1 MTAFHDAD
9 ETIGLLVASYAAVA
23 VIGDALRATTSTD
36 SYRLRVS
43 DLSGRAVMMAR

>member
-1 MTAFHDAD
+1 VTAFHDAD
-9 ETIGLLVASYAAVA
+9 ETIGLPVASYAAVA